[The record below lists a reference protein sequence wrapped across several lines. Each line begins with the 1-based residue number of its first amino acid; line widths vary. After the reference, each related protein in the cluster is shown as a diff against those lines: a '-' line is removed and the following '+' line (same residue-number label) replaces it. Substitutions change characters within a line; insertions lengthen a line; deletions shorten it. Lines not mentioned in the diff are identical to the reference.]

1 MSENSKIEWCDA
13 SWNPIRALNMETG
26 KVGWHCERI
35 SPGCKNCYACGMN
48 KRLGTGLDYSVPV
61 TNKVKIFLDL
71 KAMAL
76 PLKWRKPKR
85 IFVCSMT
92 DLFARF
98 VSQGTQ
104 DEVVSEMIGA
114 RKHEYM
120 VLTKRAKECVGYFLR
135 FRPDGQGFVTPGGED
150 AMSSRVCAN
159 AENWPPRHIRIGF
172 SAENQQY
179 FDERWS
185 EMRKLAA
192 AGWRVYC
199 SAEPLLGPI
208 NARQALAEGLE
219 QIIVGGESGGA
230 RSRPMHPDWARKLRN
245 QCVDAKVPFFFKQWG
260 EWQNGSGFSDKA
272 KTVLCDGR
280 VVGDPKDC
288 HIDTQNNWP
297 NLLPTMMLR
306 VGKKKA
312 GRLLDGREW
321 SEFPV

>member
-1 MSENSKIEWCDA
+1 MSDNSKIKWCDA
-13 SWNPIRALNMETG
+13 SWNPIRARNFETG

-48 KRLGTGLDYSVPV
+48 KRLGTGLDYSAPV
-61 TNKVKIFLDL
+61 TSEVKIFLDL
-71 KAMAL
+71 TAMAL

-98 VSQGTQ
+98 VTTGTQ

-120 VLTKRAKECVGYFLR
+120 VLTKRAKECVSYFLR

-159 AENWPPRHIRIGF
+159 ADNWPPRHIRIGF

-179 FDERWS
+179 FDERWK

-192 AGWRVYC
+192 IGWRIYC
-199 SAEPLLGPI
+199 SAEPLLGSI
-208 NARQALAEGLE
+208 DARQALSEGLE
-219 QIIVGGESGGA
+219 QIIVGGESGAGA
-230 RSRPMHPDWARKLRN
+230 RPMDVAWVRDLLYQCKAAGVACFVKQMGAKPYISYLNPNVTSWDDELIGQIKLKDRKGG
-245 QCVDAKVPFFFKQWG
+245 DMA
-260 EWQNGSGFSDKA
+260 EWLED
-272 KTVLCDGR
+272 
-280 VVGDPKDC
+280 
-288 HIDTQNNWP
+288 
-297 NLLPTMMLR
+297 LR
-306 VGKKKA
+306 V
-312 GRLLDGREW
+312 RE
-321 SEFPV
+321 SPV